1 MFGTLMQ
8 DEKIGPHGGGRFCAF
23 SVQQFVG
30 WPNKLSL
37 HHYTALHYTTL
48 HYTAAYI
55 YMSTWYC
62 IVVATGRPGVW
73 LPSNAAI
80 SSINSNTY

>member
-37 HHYTALHYTTL
+37 HYYTALHYTTL
-48 HYTAAYI
+48 HLTLTPSILSPHRHNIGTA
-55 YMSTWYC
+55 
-62 IVVATGRPGVW
+62 
-73 LPSNAAI
+73 
-80 SSINSNTY
+80 